1 MSEPWATVV
10 AHTNY
15 VKGKITHQGSD
26 YERII
31 QACIKLQCK
40 PEIGRKIDRIFFKQ
54 APWGSAEVDF
64 CILKRFSPNYFTNS
78 LFLISIFLS
87 LEKCAGKGLNG
98 FHMK

>member
-54 APWGSAEVDF
+54 APWGSAEVDS
-64 CILKRFSPNYFTNS
+64 CNLRMSHVHHIISRIPNYQYRMFANV
-78 LFLISIFLS
+78 
-87 LEKCAGKGLNG
+87 
-98 FHMK
+98 